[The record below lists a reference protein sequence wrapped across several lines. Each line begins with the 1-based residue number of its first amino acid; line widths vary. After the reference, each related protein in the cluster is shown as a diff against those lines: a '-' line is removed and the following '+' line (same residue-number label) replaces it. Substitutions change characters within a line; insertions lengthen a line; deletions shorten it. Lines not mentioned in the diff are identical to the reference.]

1 MERSGINV
9 AATII
14 VDTTVIT
21 VIDGMEENEME
32 TEINPKQQQ
41 KKHENQ
47 QTFKIQSW
55 IVLKIKTT
63 IALSSYFCT
72 RDVASIK

>member
-47 QTFKIQSW
+47 QTFKIQS
-55 IVLKIKTT
+55 
-63 IALSSYFCT
+63 
-72 RDVASIK
+72 

>member
-21 VIDGMEENEME
+21 VIGGMEENEME

-41 KKHENQ
+41 KNMKTSKHSKSNHELC
-47 QTFKIQSW
+47 W
-55 IVLKIKTT
+55 
-63 IALSSYFCT
+63 
-72 RDVASIK
+72 R